1 MSNIR
6 QFANPW
12 RDKLRSRSFREAVSP
27 RVIQLKAAGISHQYR
42 TPVLP
47 GGIYFPQMERFA
59 WLKAIVENRRT
70 IFKLVREGFAGGLL
84 AATPSIAAP
93 VIAERRN

>member
-1 MSNIR
+1 
-6 QFANPW
+6 
-12 RDKLRSRSFREAVSP
+12 
-27 RVIQLKAAGISHQYR
+27 
-42 TPVLP
+42 
-47 GGIYFPQMERFA
+47 MERFA
-59 WLKAIVENRRT
+59 WLKAIVENRPT